1 MGGKPPPIK
10 KNFGG
15 NTMTE
20 KEYNI
25 EVLCI
30 SYSLDELIS
39 QQSKMQSSTN
49 KTGDT
54 VLLNATLEEL
64 EIAIA
69 TYDNPKYKYI
79 RDDIEKYI

>member
-1 MGGKPPPIK
+1 MWVADCHPRKGD
-10 KNFGG
+10 

-39 QQSKMQSSTN
+39 QQSKKQSSTN
-49 KTGDT
+49 EIGDT

-64 EIAIA
+64 EIDIA
-69 TYDNPKYKYI
+69 TYYNPEYNYI

>member
-1 MGGKPPPIK
+1 MRVADCHPRKGD
-10 KNFGG
+10 

-39 QQSKMQSSTN
+39 QQSKKQSATN
-49 KTGDT
+49 EIGDT

-69 TYDNPKYKYI
+69 TYDNPEYKYI